1 MSPRPNPL
9 PRLYRWRTNL
19 LQIPLLTLITAFCG
33 SLSLLVSFAD
43 KHGRMQYRIARFWAR
58 AVVSVAG
65 CSLTVRGMENLR
77 SQPVAVY
84 ASNHTSYMDTPVI
97 FAALPFQFR
106 ILAKKELWP
115 IAFIGW
121 YLDRSGQIPI
131 DTANPHA
138 TMSSLAVGV
147 KALRSGM
154 PLFVFP
160 EGGRTS
166 TGALKPFLSGAAYLA
181 IRAQVP
187 LVPIAL
193 TGVYDLLP
201 IHTRHLYPGELTLS
215 VGEPIETKGMT
226 VRQTDELNDRLRAAI
241 QRLLDP
247 GVRLGR
253 RFCSGT
259 CIARRRLIVSDHYPL
274 RSACHYTGC
283 SMSVT
288 VAIPEPTGSDA
299 AYNQRSL
306 PQYIAALEAA
316 GATADCGASA

>member
-1 MSPRPNPL
+1 MSARPNPL
-9 PRLYRWRTNL
+9 PRLYRWRTNVIH
-19 LQIPLLTLITAFCG
+19 IPLLTVITAFCG

-43 KHGRMQYRIARFWAR
+43 KYGRMQHKIARFWAR
-58 AVVSVAG
+58 AVVWAAG
-65 CSLTVRGMENLR
+65 CSLTVRGMDNLR

-97 FAALPFQFR
+97 FAGLPFQFR

-138 TMSSLAVGV
+138 TLSSLGLGV
-147 KALRSGM
+147 KALRTGT

-166 TGALKPFLSGAAYLA
+166 TGELKPLLSGAAYLA

-187 LVPIAL
+187 LVPMAL
-193 TGVYDLLP
+193 TGVYNLLP

-215 VGEPIETKGMT
+215 VGKPIETKGMT
-226 VRQTDELNDRLRAAI
+226 PRQTDELTAHLRAAI
-241 QRLLDP
+241 ERLLELEHALA
-247 GVRLGR
+247 G
-253 RFCSGT
+253 
-259 CIARRRLIVSDHYPL
+259 
-274 RSACHYTGC
+274 
-283 SMSVT
+283 
-288 VAIPEPTGSDA
+288 EPVKEGA
-299 AYNQRSL
+299 L
-306 PQYIAALEAA
+306 PA
-316 GATADCGASA
+316 GN